1 MRKAVLVGFYRSS
14 NLGDL
19 ALTLAIEQMVETAG
33 YTVLRHDF
41 GTCQPWHAGLLTSVQ
56 VGQSEP
62 SKPLDRGLI
71 ATIRRGAFRTLCQS
85 VGDVGIEALRLRKSR
100 EFRAKRRALADLM
113 VEAEVVILAGG
124 NMLMDVVPSFPALAS
139 MYCQTAH
146 MQGVPIVGLHLGIGP
161 VSCRTGR
168 YLLRHALSTLEC
180 LSVRDELSAML
191 AAEMTDA
198 RKVTLSADPVF
209 SLPETVFLA
218 NDRSHS
224 RRTAVR
230 IGVCV
235 VGAEC
240 FASPEGYYRYLSGMK
255 TILLGLNQEMRGS
268 MEVVLFSSERQDY
281 DSIRSFHAI
290 LPHEVRA
297 EIKLI
302 ASLNELVRLLNN
314 VDVVI
319 AGRMHSLIFAH
330 RCLVPHFCVAWQQ
343 KVWAFANLTNARQ
356 RTVGAANMEA
366 ESARVIDGVCQLI
379 RERDSV
385 IASMRKTNH
394 YLAVQARHG
403 NLLMHSSAP

>member
-1 MRKAVLVGFYRSS
+1 
-14 NLGDL
+14 
-19 ALTLAIEQMVETAG
+19 
-33 YTVLRHDF
+33 
-41 GTCQPWHAGLLTSVQ
+41 
-56 VGQSEP
+56 
-62 SKPLDRGLI
+62 
-71 ATIRRGAFRTLCQS
+71 
-85 VGDVGIEALRLRKSR
+85 
-100 EFRAKRRALADLM
+100 
-113 VEAEVVILAGG
+113 
-124 NMLMDVVPSFPALAS
+124 
-139 MYCQTAH
+139 
-146 MQGVPIVGLHLGIGP
+146 
-161 VSCRTGR
+161 
-168 YLLRHALSTLEC
+168 
-180 LSVRDELSAML
+180 ML

-235 VGAEC
+235 VGA
-240 FASPEGYYRYLSGMK
+240 MK